1 LTLWKTA
8 FLRLSLAVGVGAEA
22 EILVFDYECYRNQVV
37 PALVELLRTGEPVPW
52 LGDVFRSATPTGE
65 YGYDVVW
72 PRLASQLREQPT
84 DLVRYCTWLGRD
96 LRYVGGH
103 RVDRSTGRQLACSS
117 LTCPERVRCRL
128 HQDADRHAVELAPF
142 QPCAARRGGSQE
154 RADQAAPTFP
164 LRPPVHVR
172 LQRDPQR
179 LMPEQPLHL
188 LRRHGPGGR
197 S

>member
-8 FLRLSLAVGVGAEA
+8 FLRLSLAVGVGADA

-37 PALVELLRTGEPVPW
+37 PALVEPLRTGEPVPW
-52 LGDVFRSATPTGE
+52 LGDVFRSATPMGE

-84 DLVRYCTWLGRD
+84 DLARYCTWLGRD

-142 QPCAARRGGSQE
+142 QPCAARL
-154 RADQAAPTFP
+154 AAARRSVPTKP
-164 LRPPVHVR
+164 
-172 LQRDPQR
+172 
-179 LMPEQPLHL
+179 
-188 LRRHGPGGR
+188 RRR
-197 S
+197 SRFGHQCTYVSSVIRSVLCRSNRCTS